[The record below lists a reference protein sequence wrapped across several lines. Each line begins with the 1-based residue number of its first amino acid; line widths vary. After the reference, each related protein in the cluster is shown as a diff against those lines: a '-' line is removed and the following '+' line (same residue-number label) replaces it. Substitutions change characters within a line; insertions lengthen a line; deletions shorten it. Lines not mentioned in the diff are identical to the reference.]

1 MSVVIIPAYKPDETL
16 LDVVDKLWTYGCEII
31 VVDDGSG
38 EEYLSIFERI
48 CDASI
53 ILHHATNMGKGVAI
67 KTALSYIKN
76 ELWENQVIGIMD
88 ADGQLL
94 PEDMM
99 KLLDAAENHAK
110 ALVLGVRNV
119 GKDMPWKSRWG
130 NRITRTV
137 FRLLSGAEI
146 SDTQTGLRAFR
157 MELLDEMYQVSG
169 ERYEYE
175 TNVLMQMVTSN
186 VPIIEIPIHTIY
198 RNEKNSTSHFRVIKD
213 SVSIYKDLLGK
224 RRHDGKKN
232 HMVCR

>member
-76 ELWENQVIGIMD
+76 ELW
-88 ADGQLL
+88 
-94 PEDMM
+94 
-99 KLLDAAENHAK
+99 ENHAK